1 MKQLNVYIKYVN
13 VNIGINAL
21 PWHSKR
27 HAVDLLVGGSGVD
40 G

>member
-1 MKQLNVYIKYVN
+1 MKRLNVYIKYVN
-13 VNIGINAL
+13 VNIRSAMPSGI
-21 PWHSKR
+21 SQR